1 MGPRK
6 SNDRNLKPGDLVTH
20 ALYGKEWIGIIVSIK
35 SPEKQDSKEII
46 SKKKAVVQI
55 QPGTA
60 HEGFFE
66 RTSAADRVNKNL
78 GYVSIHWLFKW
89 EVDNVYT
96 GFTRNKTP
104 EC

>member
-6 SNDRNLKPGDLVTH
+6 SNDRKLKPGDLVTH
-20 ALYGKEWIGIIVSIK
+20 ALYGKEWIGIIVSIRA
-35 SPEKQDSKEII
+35 PDEQETNELI
-46 SKKKAVVQI
+46 SKKKALVQI

-66 RTSAADRVNKNL
+66 RTSSADRVNKNL

-89 EVDNVYT
+89 EVEDVYT

-104 EC
+104 GC